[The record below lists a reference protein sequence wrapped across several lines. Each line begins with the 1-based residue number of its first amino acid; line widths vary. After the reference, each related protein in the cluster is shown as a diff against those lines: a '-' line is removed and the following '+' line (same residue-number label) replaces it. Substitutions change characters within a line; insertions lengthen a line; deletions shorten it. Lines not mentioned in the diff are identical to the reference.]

1 MSGLSE
7 QDHPDSRSPLS
18 YAPRALR
25 EKPDT
30 RLAPPQQ
37 PPSEAGRPSEHRGL
51 RTVSPDGFDTRPEKP
66 EAPRHPLD
74 PEVIEE
80 PVGLTRE
87 LRRMAVMSVAGR
99 FAAAIGV
106 SALVALFFV
115 VMIPASRQPDG
126 LSSSALIQSIKAALP
141 QPVQQDDGAKP
152 APSEL
157 QSILAST
164 PNTEPV
170 TREQS
175 EQLLQQFVQWR
186 QKPAA
191 SQAP

>member
-7 QDHPDSRSPLS
+7 QDHPDSRSPMS

-37 PPSEAGRPSEHRGL
+37 PPSEAGRPSEYRGM
-51 RTVSPDGFDTRPEKP
+51 RTISPDGFDTRLEKS
-66 EAPRHPLD
+66 EAQRHPLD

-80 PVGLTRE
+80 PAGLTRE
-87 LRRMAVMSVAGR
+87 LRRMAVVSVAGR

-141 QPVQQDDGAKP
+141 QPAQQDDGAKP

-164 PNTEPV
+164 QNIEPV